1 MNRITV
7 RAVKVGLTVSAAAG
21 VAALASSGAHAIV
34 LDVYLLCMGGVLLL
48 ALVRTTRARAPWVR
62 PSQFDAALAAMRHLP
77 PDSPEPAP
85 VRDLELSTYS
95 AFHLHARV
103 RPVLRDIAAHRLRTR
118 YGVELDGE
126 PARARELVGAAAWEL
141 VRPNRPP
148 PADRLAVGPT
158 VRQLRVVV
166 EELEAI

>member
-1 MNRITV
+1 VSRITV

-21 VAALASSGAHAIV
+21 IAALATSGGHAIV

-48 ALVRTTRARAPWVR
+48 ALVRTTRARAPWAR
-62 PSQFDAALAAMRHLP
+62 PSQFDAALAAMRRFP
-77 PDSPEPAP
+77 PDSREPAL
-85 VRDLELSTYS
+85 VRELELSTYS

-158 VRQLRVVV
+158 VRELRLVV